1 MLFAIVNAGFIY
13 GVIWV
18 FERKRR
24 ELHDFDFGKIAVIP
38 PFVYLGL
45 SLLVLVLGLG
55 IWSSWVALVIFLI
68 TLFWMLWKNAKLSL
82 ARAASYSLIVLVL
95 NLALMTLLTYKPS

>member
-24 ELHDFDFGKIAVIP
+24 ELQDFDFGKIAVIP

-45 SLLVLVLGLG
+45 SLPVLVLGLG

-68 TLFWMLWKNAKLSL
+68 TLFWMLWKNAKLSV

>member
-24 ELHDFDFGKIAVIP
+24 ELQDFDFGKIAVIP

-68 TLFWMLWKNAKLSL
+68 TLFWMLWKNAKLSV